1 MTKDITL
8 QCSRVAED
16 EVYACP
22 EGTGLLLQVTQGG
35 AWSQCWP
42 TGSAYIGSD
51 KEPQDFDYVEFVHA
65 EDKERHEAA
74 LLGTGWDLCGSAEYG
89 QEDSLPWAAY
99 RRGDWN
105 VILCWCPLTY
115 LRWIAFTEL
124 ARRCCFT
131 SKMERIEL
139 CKAILEGKA
148 EAAMSIVHL
157 PNFNTVAGNIMQEFL
172 NEH

>member
-1 MTKDITL
+1 MSTEQSI
-8 QCSRVAED
+8 
-16 EVYACP
+16 P
-22 EGTGLLLQVTQGG
+22 QVWTQH
-35 AWSQCWP
+35 WP

-65 EDKERHEAA
+65 EDKERREDA
-74 LLGTGWDLCGSAEYG
+74 LLGTGWDLCGSEEYG
-89 QEDSLPWAAY
+89 HDDSLPWAAY

-139 CKAILEGKA
+139 CKAVLEGNV
-148 EAAMSIVHL
+148 EAAMNIVHL
-157 PNFNTVAGNIMQEFL
+157 SNFNTVAGNIMQEFL
-172 NEH
+172 DEH